1 MDFRQLRYFVA
12 VAEELSFSAAARR
25 LHVSQPPLSMQIKA
39 MEEELGAPLFERNSR
54 HVKLTEAGQLFLGE
68 ARRALVHLDRA
79 GEVVRQASLG
89 DAGEIRVAFTAS
101 IPMFEAFP
109 KIVQRFRERHPGAR
123 ADLIHMSTGQQ
134 LRALAEK
141 NIDVGF
147 LRPSILFCP
156 PPDITTVELWTDRLV
171 AVLPASHALGEEQAP
186 ISMAALASEAFI
198 LFPRGLG
205 CGLFEHVSVLAS
217 RAGFAPHVGQE
228 AREGSTIV
236 GLVAAGMGISILP
249 ETYANTGIPGVV
261 YRPLDTPDATSRL
274 LLAYRTY
281 DPTPLLGRFLEAAGK
296 GNNDLAWAGDKSGNE
311 ASSL

>member
-25 LHVSQPPLSMQIKA
+25 LHISQPPLSTQIKSI
-39 MEEELGAPLFERNSR
+39 EEELGAVLLKRNNR
-54 HVKLTEAGQLFLGE
+54 NVELTEAGALFLDE
-68 ARRALVHLDRA
+68 ARRALTHLDRA

-101 IPMFEAFP
+101 VPMFEAFP
-109 KIVQRFRERHPGAR
+109 NIVQRFRERHPSAR

-134 LRALAEK
+134 LRALTEK
-141 NIDVGF
+141 TIDVGF

-156 PPDITTVELWTDRLV
+156 PPNITTCELWTDRLV
-171 AVLPASHALGEEQAP
+171 AVLPASHPLGREDTLLP
-186 ISMAALASEAFI
+186 MAALEAEAFI

-205 CGLFEHVSVLAS
+205 CGLFEHVAVLAS
-217 RAGFAPHVGQE
+217 RAGFAPHIRQE

-236 GLVAAGMGISILP
+236 GLVAAGMGVSVLP
-249 ETYANTGIPGVV
+249 ETYVKTGIPGVV

-274 LLAYRTY
+274 LLAHRTG
-281 DPTPLLGRFLEAAGK
+281 DPAPLLARFIDIATAKRTGTSSRSEYAIAA
-296 GNNDLAWAGDKSGNE
+296 A
-311 ASSL
+311 